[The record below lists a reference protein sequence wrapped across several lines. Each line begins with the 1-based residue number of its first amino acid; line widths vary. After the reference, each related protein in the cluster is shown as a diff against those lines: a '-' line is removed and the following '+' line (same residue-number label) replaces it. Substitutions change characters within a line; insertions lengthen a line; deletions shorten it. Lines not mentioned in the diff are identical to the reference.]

1 MLLIYSYSYF
11 IFLDGVKAV
20 LVHRANRLLS
30 ESTRILCT
38 LRNGTGGKQ
47 THGDCNQIAK
57 YSRASR
63 IFYGLR
69 IFSRKAM
76 RSRVTRCELP
86 KCRER
91 IRIASFASK

>member
-1 MLLIYSYSYF
+1 
-11 IFLDGVKAV
+11 V

-38 LRNGTGGKQ
+38 LRNGAGGKQ
-47 THGDCNQIAK
+47 THGDFNQIAK

-76 RSRVTRCELP
+76 RSRVTRCETTKMP
-86 KCRER
+86 
-91 IRIASFASK
+91 

>member
-11 IFLDGVKAV
+11 IFLDGVKAI
-20 LVHRANRLLS
+20 LVHCAHRLLS

-38 LRNGTGGKQ
+38 LRNGAGGKQ
-47 THGDCNQIAK
+47 THGDFNQIAK

-63 IFYGLR
+63 IIPRNTLQNYQNAF
-69 IFSRKAM
+69 
-76 RSRVTRCELP
+76 
-86 KCRER
+86 ER